1 MRTRILLLCPALLSL
16 LATPLFAQMQMLTL
30 DFEDFAGPSRF
41 DAAQP
46 PVRELSAFVSGGEV
60 LRNPLLAATGKTAL
74 YGTSSACSGCL
85 PEISIHFNQRV
96 SDVQISLHS
105 PHVLAVSYTSEDEQG
120 ELQIGILSEGFRPGA
135 DALKLPFQNIRQV
148 TITDNAPDW
157 TLTMDSVSFAT
168 GGSPVLIDPV
178 VAKLLQGPA
187 VTTNV
192 NAIAAATTG
201 FVQGAAADGTTQIV
215 LRIPAANVG
224 QTFTITVINDQG
236 QPSTSVPNDGGIMAL
251 GANLSTLASSLTVNA
266 VTTFQGAETFVI
278 YRGPVNFSRGT
289 QDDDLTTRSVS
300 LSAVSTS
307 GTTSTP
313 VTVARPPV
321 VLVHGLWGDAS
332 SFDNFTPLI
341 TDSIFSINYAVY
353 DSLITGITA
362 TVPTFSSSIDSTIE
376 ANSLG
381 FAYNAAGVLT
391 QINNFVAAYRTA
403 ANVAGVKADVV
414 THSMAGD
421 IARTSFLLK
430 NFLANNTFGAGPIN
444 KLITVA
450 TPHLGT
456 PIAADMLANNNTCV
470 RNTLAGYGDIAL
482 QSVTFSGRTVHGA
495 VIDLEGNG
503 FGGSLSTALQNLKA
517 VQPFPTAYIAGIA
530 TSTNLNGLNCFFCN
544 AEALR
549 ILCSGN
555 PLATDLTAKNWPT
568 IFSQDND
575 TIVPLDS
582 ALNNLTGLQYS
593 GVIHTAGLE
602 TLDFNGP
609 SVLDAAPNISSE
621 VITLLNEA
629 PTGPDFH

>member
-1 MRTRILLLCPALLSL
+1 MRPRILFLSSVLLSL
-16 LATPLFAQMQMLTL
+16 LATPLFAQRQTL
-30 DFEDFAGPSRF
+30 DFDDFPGPSRF
-41 DAAQP
+41 DFAQP
-46 PVRELSAFVSGGEV
+46 PVRALSAFVSGGQV
-60 LRNPLLAATGKTAL
+60 LRNPSLAAPGRTAV

-85 PEISIHFNQRV
+85 PEISIHFHQKV
-96 SDVQISLHS
+96 SDVQLSLHS
-105 PHVLAVSYTSEDEQG
+105 PHVLAVSYTAEDEKG
-120 ELQIGILSEGFRPGA
+120 ELERVVLQGFRSGSE
-135 DALKLPFQNIRQV
+135 ALRLPFQNIRQI
-148 TITDNAPDW
+148 TIADNAPDW
-157 TLTMDSVSFAT
+157 SLTMDSVSFAT
-168 GGSPVLIDPV
+168 GSPVLIDPV
-178 VAKLLQGPA
+178 VAKLLNGPA
-187 VTTNV
+187 ITTNV

-215 LRIPAANVG
+215 LRIPATSAG

-236 QPSTSVPNDGGIMAL
+236 QTSTSVANDGGLMAL
-251 GANLSTLASSLTVNA
+251 GANLSSLASSLTVNA
-266 VTTFQGAETFVI
+266 VSTAAGPEAFAI

-289 QDDDLTTRSVS
+289 QDDNLATRSVS
-300 LSAVSTS
+300 LSEASTS
-307 GTTSTP
+307 GTTSTA

-341 TDSIFSINYAVY
+341 TDTIFSINYAVY
-353 DSLITGITA
+353 SSLITGITS
-362 TVPTFSSSIDSTIE
+362 TVPTFSSTIDSTIE

-381 FAYNAAGVLT
+381 FAYNAPGVLS
-391 QINNFVAAYRTA
+391 QIKNFIAAYRTA
-403 ANVAGVKADVV
+403 ANVADVKADIV
-414 THSMAGD
+414 THSMGGD
-421 IARTSFLLK
+421 ISRTSFLLK

-456 PIAADMLANNNTCV
+456 PVAADMLSSSNTCV

-495 VIDLEGNG
+495 VLDLEGDG
-503 FGGSLSTALQNLKA
+503 FGGSLSTALKNLKA

-530 TSTNLNGLNCFFCN
+530 TSTNLNGLSCFFCN

-582 ALNNLTGLQYS
+582 ALNNLTGLEYS

-609 SVLDAAPNISSE
+609 SVLDASSNISSD
-621 VITLLNEA
+621 VITLLNES
-629 PTGPDFH
+629 PTGTDFH